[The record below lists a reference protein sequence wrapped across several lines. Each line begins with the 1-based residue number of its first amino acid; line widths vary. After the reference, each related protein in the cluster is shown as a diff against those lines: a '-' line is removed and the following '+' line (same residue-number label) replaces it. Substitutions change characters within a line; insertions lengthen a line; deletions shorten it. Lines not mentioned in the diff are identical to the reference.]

1 MVAGLLAKL
10 RAMHNAQPTSVKHS
24 TLDFAARSLSI
35 RLLFSVPTPILSNT
49 RSCLARWQVSGAYWF
64 RYPERFSQ
72 AARLQQE
79 PRSRQVTQWSGAR
92 RSNAVRALSVF
103 GCIRHLTE

>member
-35 RLLFSVPTPILSNT
+35 RLLFSVRGT
-49 RSCLARWQVSGAYWF
+49 
-64 RYPERFSQ
+64 
-72 AARLQQE
+72 
-79 PRSRQVTQWSGAR
+79 
-92 RSNAVRALSVF
+92 
-103 GCIRHLTE
+103 